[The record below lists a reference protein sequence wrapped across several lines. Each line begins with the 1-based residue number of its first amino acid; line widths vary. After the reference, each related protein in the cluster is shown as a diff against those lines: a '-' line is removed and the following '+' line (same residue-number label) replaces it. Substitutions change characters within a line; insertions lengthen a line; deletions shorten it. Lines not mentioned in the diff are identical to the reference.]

1 MGGISTSNVVFIVTL
16 KMFKYSLALAVKK
29 GSHAENM
36 LSFATFRFF
45 CT

>member
-29 GSHAENM
+29 GSHGENM
-36 LSFATFRFF
+36 LSFATF
-45 CT
+45 